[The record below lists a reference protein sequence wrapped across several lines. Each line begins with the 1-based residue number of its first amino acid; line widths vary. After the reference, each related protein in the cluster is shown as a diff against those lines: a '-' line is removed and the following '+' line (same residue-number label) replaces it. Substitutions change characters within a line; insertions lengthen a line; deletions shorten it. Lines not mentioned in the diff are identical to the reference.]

1 MTQISARRAMT
12 TIRVAATQALRIVFV
27 VAALPL
33 LAGCLTVEPQPL
45 WTFDLPSAYRAAPK
59 GAAAQAAPP
68 RPGWWRGFRTPE
80 LTRLMED
87 AAADN
92 FDIAVAVARIVQA
105 DAQAQ
110 VAGAPLLPAVDL
122 DASASRSQSSLAT
135 GTGNTVGGSR
145 QRQLFSAS
153 LTASYE
159 IDFWGKNRATLAA
172 AQETAVAA
180 RFNRDVVR
188 LSTLASVANAYFQVL
203 AAQDRLRIAR
213 ENVASA
219 SRILGVIR
227 ERLNVGTVSDLDI
240 AQQESLLATQRAA
253 IPQLEQT
260 RQQTIT
266 VLAVLIGRPPEF
278 VDIRGGSMARV
289 AIPRVTPGLPSELLI
304 QRPDIQMAEANLA
317 SASAN
322 VYAARAAFFPSIQ
335 LTAEGGYQSAAL
347 KTLFTPQAAF
357 YNVAAGLT
365 QPIFDGFRL
374 QGQLKLQ
381 RGLEHELL
389 ETYRKSVVSAFA
401 DVESALIAV
410 RQTAERERLLREAV
424 ASSRRAFDLSETR
437 LREGTIDLVTLL
449 NAQQTLFQNQ
459 DALSQARL
467 LRLQAIVSLYQ
478 ALGGGWEPYI
488 ESRRHAR

>member
-1 MTQISARRAMT
+1 MRAVLLT
-12 TIRVAATQALRIVFV
+12 
-27 VAALPL
+27 AALPL
-33 LAGCLTVEPQPL
+33 LAGCLAAETRPL
-45 WTFDLPSAYRAAPK
+45 WNFDLPQAYREAPK
-59 GAAAQAAPP
+59 GKAAHGAPP
-68 RPGWWRGFRTPE
+68 KVEWWRDFRSAE

-87 AAADN
+87 AGVGN
-92 FDIAVAVARIVQA
+92 LDIAVAVARIIQA

-110 VAGAPLLPAVDL
+110 IAGAPLLPQVDAH
-122 DASASRSQSSLAT
+122 ASATRSQSSLAT
-135 GTGNTVGGSR
+135 GNGNVSGSR
-145 QRQLFSAS
+145 QHRLFSAS

-159 IDFWGKNRATLAA
+159 IDFWGKNRALLTAA
-172 AQETAVAA
+172 AENAVAA
-180 RFNRDVVR
+180 RYNRDVVA
-188 LSTLASVANAYFQVL
+188 LSTFAAVANAYFQVL

-227 ERLNVGTVSDLDI
+227 QRLDVGTVSDLDI

-260 RQQTIT
+260 LRQTIN
-266 VLAVLIGRPPEF
+266 VLAVLVGRPPEF
-278 VDIRGGSMARV
+278 VNIAGGSMNRI

-304 QRPDIQMAEANLA
+304 QRPDIQMAEAHLA

-357 YNVAAGLT
+357 YNAAVSLT
-365 QPIFDGFRL
+365 QPVFDGFRL

-381 RGLEHELL
+381 RGLEEETLQ
-389 ETYRKSVVSAFA
+389 TYRKSVISAFS
-401 DVESALIAV
+401 DVENALIAI
-410 RQTAERERLLREAV
+410 RETAERERLLRDAV
-424 ASSRRAFDLSETR
+424 ASSRRAFDLSERR

-449 NAQQTLFQNQ
+449 TAQQTLFQNQ

-478 ALGGGWEPYI
+478 ALGGGWEPRI
-488 ESRRHAR
+488 ELGHAR